1 MATLIFSFATYEFS
15 RKFFVFFYFW
25 FAALTTTSLL
35 RLRRGSKES
44 RGGETG
50 GRRKLDSQAGQRASL
65 FRCHKYNPPPISY
78 VTRQST
84 PPECQEYRPPPERAE
99 SNTTTPNPKTKGMGG
114 KYTCVRAR
122 ACVACLNQTKPK
134 PAFGSAAYKK
144 SSKKPKNSQKFERN
158 KNERYCEWDGKKRS
172 ELNLY
177 LVLMTS
183 SRNHSLIIFTFQ
195 SL

>member
-1 MATLIFSFATYEFS
+1 MNS
-15 RKFFVFFYFW
+15 RASFFVFFYFC
-25 FAALTTTSLL
+25 FAALATTSLL
-35 RLRRGSKES
+35 RLRRGGKES

-122 ACVACLNQTKPK
+122 ACVACLNQTKPSLHLVPLLTRK
-134 PAFGSAAYKK
+134 VQK
-144 SSKKPKNSQKFERN
+144 SQKIHKNFERN
-158 KNERYCEWDGKKRS
+158 KNERYCEWDGKKMIRVKP
-172 ELNLY
+172 LPGLDD
-177 LVLMTS
+177 
-183 SRNHSLIIFTFQ
+183 
-195 SL
+195 